1 MRRDDDTND
10 DDDATS
16 SAVPETK
23 TRFAD
28 DDDDDDDD
36 DDLGLVDKVVDFF
49 FFCRRCRV
57 RSASRRSETAGARVG
72 GHRASEGDTDDS
84 TPNVDAGERREYAQA
99 NGKRETGGRA
109 TERGKSVP
117 TRDDGHTVRVRA
129 NDRKAGKRR
138 RGEENAN
145 EKRRHGELFEDF

>member
-1 MRRDDDTND
+1 MRRDDDTNDD

-28 DDDDDDDD
+28 NDDDDD

-84 TPNVDAGERREYAQA
+84 TPNVDAGERHEYAQA